1 LKDVRRGEWETGRV
15 GDGAS
20 GRLDGSCFV
29 APSPRRPVAPSQ
41 GRPVPDEI
49 PYEPRNYWAWVG
61 FQLFYRI
68 GWQFKMEATMVA
80 GLVSYLSGSAAVMGV
95 FTTVNTLGRTVAPLF
110 AVGRVDAQPRKRDS
124 LLLFWLLTTL
134 AWGAGAAFLWTPA
147 AHARSAALLWFLLT
161 YTLFVSCLGCST
173 VAQGA
178 LLGKII
184 PVTMRGR
191 ALSISASISGPIN
204 VAAIYL
210 VYALV
215 RAGWFPAPRNY
226 AFAFSITVFFFLLAA
241 VSIAQVREPLTR
253 PVDRRR
259 GLRANLRYLGRLM
272 AENPNLRLL
281 VLVNLTT
288 SLDGNILG
296 FYTTYGRHAGAIGDN
311 TVVLA
316 TVCQVLFQSVSSSI
330 LGRVADHRGN
340 RIVIC
345 GLLWAQAINPLVAL
359 TAAGLPLF
367 HGTHAYLAVYCLIGF
382 RFPIFQ
388 LLINYLLEVTPMEE
402 HAMALG
408 AMSTLMILTAP
419 VPLLLGLLADA
430 GGYAPVMLLATAVM
444 LAGAAIA
451 PRLKEPRHA
460 S

>member
-1 LKDVRRGEWETGRV
+1 L
-15 GDGAS
+15 S
-20 GRLDGSCFV
+20 S
-29 APSPRRPVAPSQ
+29 APQLVPARPV
-41 GRPVPDEI
+41 REEI
-49 PYEPRNYWAWVG
+49 PYVPRNYWAWVG
-61 FQLFYRI
+61 YQLFYRI

-80 GLVSYLSGSAAVMGV
+80 GLVSYLSGSAAVMGI

-110 AVGRVDAQPRKRDS
+110 AVGRIDARPRKQES
-124 LLLFWLLTTL
+124 LLLFWLLATL
-134 AWGAGAAFLWTPA
+134 AWGAVAAFLWTPA
-147 AHARSAALLWFLLT
+147 ARPGRAALLWFLLT
-161 YTLFVSCLGCST
+161 YTLFVACLGCSS

-191 ALSISASISGPIN
+191 ALSVSASISGPVSVGSIF
-204 VAAIYL
+204 L
-210 VYALV
+210 VYALA

-226 AFAFSITVFFFLLAA
+226 AFSFSITVFCFLLAA
-241 VSIAQVREPLTR
+241 VALAQVREPASR

-259 GLRANLRYLGRLM
+259 GLRANLRYLGRLV
-272 AENPNLRLL
+272 AENPNMRLL
-281 VLVNLTT
+281 ILVNLTT

-296 FYTTYGRHAGAIGDN
+296 FYTTYGRHAGAITDK
-311 TVVLA
+311 TIVLA
-316 TVCQVLFQSVSSSI
+316 TVFQVLCQSVSSSI

-359 TAAGLPLF
+359 ACAGLPLF
-367 HGTHAYLAVYCLIGF
+367 HGSQAYLAVYCLIGF

-419 VPLLLGLLADA
+419 LPLLLGLLADA
-430 GGYAPVMLLATAVM
+430 GGYAPVMILASGVM

-460 S
+460 N